1 MVTLST
7 RALSVRLGGRRVLDG
22 VSLDFGAGGLVGVIG
37 PNGAGKSSLLRAM
50 LGLVAPEQ
58 GRVTIDGVALSQV
71 PRKTLARRIAYLA
84 QGQAIHWPLSVERLV
99 SLGRLPHL
107 APMSRVSPVE
117 AAAIERAME
126 RADVSR
132 FRDRI
137 VTELSGGERARVLLA
152 RALAVEADALLVD
165 EPLAALDPGHQI
177 DVMALLRREAED
189 GRLVVVVLHDLTI
202 AARHCDRLVLLD
214 AGRVVA
220 DGAPGAVL
228 TPDRLAQVYGIAARI
243 EDGLILPIARIDA
256 SPPHA

>member
-7 RALSVRLGGRRVLDG
+7 DTLSVRLGGRRVLDR
-22 VSLDFGAGGLVGVIG
+22 VSLDVATGGLVGVIG
-37 PNGAGKSSLLRAM
+37 PNGAGKSTLLRAL
-50 LGLVAPEQ
+50 LGLLTPEQ
-58 GRVTIDGVALSQV
+58 GGVTLDGVAIERM
-71 PRKTLARRIAYLA
+71 PRKDLARRIAYLA
-84 QGQAIHWPLSVERLV
+84 QGQTIHWPLSVERLV

-107 APMSRVSPVE
+107 APMSRVAPDD
-117 AAAIERAME
+117 AAAIARAME

-189 GRLVVVVLHDLTI
+189 GRLVIVVLHDLTI

-220 DGAPGAVL
+220 DGAPAQVL

-243 EDGLILPIARIDA
+243 EDGLVLPTARIDA
-256 SPPHA
+256 IPPRA

>member
-7 RALSVRLGGRRVLDG
+7 VTLSTQALSVRLGGRRVLDA
-22 VSLDFGAGGLVGVIG
+22 VSLDFAAGGLVGVIG
-37 PNGAGKSSLLRAM
+37 PNGAGKSTLLRAM

-58 GRVTIDGVALSQV
+58 GRVTIDGIALDRV
-71 PRKTLARRIAYLA
+71 PRKALARRVAYLA

-107 APMSRVSPVE
+107 APMSRISDTD
-117 AAAIERAME
+117 AAAIEQAMD
-126 RADVSR
+126 RADVTR
-132 FRDRI
+132 FRTRI

-152 RALAVEADALLVD
+152 RALAVGADALLVD

-177 DVMALLRREAED
+177 DVMALLRREVDD

-220 DGAPGAVL
+220 DGAPAQVL
-228 TPDRLAQVYGIAARI
+228 TPERLAHVYGIAARI
-243 EDGLILPIARIDA
+243 EDGLVLPTARV
-256 SPPHA
+256 P